1 MRKKISLRAAA
12 GVLVM
17 AVALAT
23 AAAAA
28 DVTVTAVVEPG
39 VVPVGGEVTL
49 VISVQ
54 GKVGKSGSPELPP
67 LDNFTVY
74 QAGTSQSFSFGTG
87 GSSSSLQFSYVL
99 VPKNPGTFTI
109 APIRFRAGD
118 KIYAADPVT
127 IEVVQ
132 SPSQVRIPESTE
144 KSRPDEKADQPIFI
158 RGIVDRDTVYV
169 NQQVTWTLGFYTD
182 GRLGITRTPE
192 YAPPAAEGFWAEELP
207 SQKSSYR
214 QIQGRQYLVNEVKR
228 AFFASAPGRY
238 TIGPARVDLMID
250 DFGRRPRD
258 SVFDDFFNRS
268 FGSFGFGKPV
278 TLNTKEIPITVLPLP
293 ARGRP
298 ANFSG
303 LVGGGLELSVQTDKN
318 VAQVGEPVNLTLEVR
333 GDGNFKTMSAPE
345 FVQPDGF
352 KMYESGTTS
361 DLYKKDLIV
370 SGRKKYEYVLVP
382 QVEGQKTLPQVA
394 VSYFDPADRA
404 YKTIQSAPI
413 HLDIKPGT
421 AEEGRRVVIAGS
433 GEDIEVLGR
442 DINYIHAVPAV
453 IRPSAKKAGP
463 GALFLALHA
472 LPLAAVVGA
481 VLVER
486 RRKRFRN
493 DVRFA
498 RASRAARDAEKKLGD
513 ARRLLDRGQTG
524 DVFPM
529 VSAALRGYIADKMN
543 VSASGLTGGDI
554 ENFLAG
560 KSVADEDLE
569 KLRDVLR
576 TCDSAQYSPVG
587 SEGPGGRNAAE
598 TIDAA
603 VETVRVFDKRYLS

>member
-1 MRKKISLRAAA
+1 MALAIAGVTLAA
-12 GVLVM
+12 G
-17 AVALAT
+17 
-23 AAAAA
+23 AAGE
-28 DVTVTAVVEPG
+28 DVIVKAVVEPG
-39 VVPVGGEVTL
+39 VVPVGGEATL

-54 GKVGKSGSPELPP
+54 GKFSKSSNPELPP
-67 LDNFTVY
+67 LENFTVY

-87 GSSSSLQFSYVL
+87 GSSSSLQFTYVL

-109 APIRFRAGD
+109 EPIRFQTGD
-118 KIYAADPVT
+118 KIYTADPVT

-132 SPSQVRIPESTE
+132 SPTQVRIPESTE
-144 KSRPDEKADQPIFI
+144 KSRPGEKADQPIFI
-158 RGIVDRDTVYV
+158 RGTVDRDTVYV
-169 NQQVTWTLGFYTD
+169 NQQVTWTLGFFTD

-192 YAPPAAEGFWAEELP
+192 YSPPAAEGFWAEELP

-228 AFFASAPGRY
+228 AFFASAPGKF

-258 SVFDDFFNRS
+258 SSFDDFFNRS

-278 TLNTKEIPITVLPLP
+278 SLNTKEIPVTVLPLP

-303 LVGGGLELSVQTDKN
+303 LVGGGLELTLQADKN
-318 VAQVGEPVNLTLEVR
+318 VAQVGEPINLTLEIR

-345 FVQPDGF
+345 LAQPDGF

-370 SGRKKYEYVLVP
+370 SGRKKYEYVLIP
-382 QVEGQKTLPQVA
+382 QVEGAKTLPSVT
-394 VSYFDPADRA
+394 VSYFDPAEKT

-442 DINYIHAVPAV
+442 DINYIHPVPAV
-453 IRPSAKKAGP
+453 IRPRSGSD
-463 GALFLALHA
+463 GLGVLYVALHA

-481 VLVER
+481 IFVER
-486 RRKRFRN
+486 RRKRLRS
-493 DVRFA
+493 DIRFA
-498 RASRAARDAEKKLGD
+498 RASRAAREAEKKLGE
-513 ARRLLDRGQTG
+513 ARRLLNQGQTRE
-524 DVFPM
+524 VYPV

-543 VSASGLTGGDI
+543 ASASGLTGADI
-554 ENFLAG
+554 ERFLAEKG
-560 KSVADEDLE
+560 AAAEDLE
-569 KLRDVLR
+569 KLKAVLR

-587 SEGPGGRNAAE
+587 SEGPGGGSPAE
-598 TIDAA
+598 TIELAA
-603 VETVRVFDKRYLS
+603 DTVRVFDKRYLS